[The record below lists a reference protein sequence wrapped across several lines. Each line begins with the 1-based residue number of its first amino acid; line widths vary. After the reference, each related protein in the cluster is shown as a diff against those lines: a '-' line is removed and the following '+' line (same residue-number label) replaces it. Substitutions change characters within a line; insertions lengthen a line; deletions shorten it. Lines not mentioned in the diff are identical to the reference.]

1 MDLLQL
7 KKLTAQGEGLHLEF
21 KKKANFPEKIAKE
34 LVAFANTD
42 GGLLLLGVDDDG
54 TVSGTRDIEGE
65 VFVMEETIEKL
76 IKPRLMYQA
85 QVIKIN
91 DKKGLAIFEIP
102 KSEKRP
108 LYLRNAPQ
116 TKEGKAYVRN
126 GDQSLQASKEMCEI
140 LRRRCRKK
148 DIQFTF
154 GEKEQMLMKLLDERQ
169 YTTLLDFSKA
179 AKISKFVASRT
190 LIRLVLANV
199 LDILPKG
206 GEDHYRRK

>member
-1 MDLLQL
+1 MDLLQI
-7 KKLTAQGEGLHLEF
+7 KKLTTQGEGLHLEF

-34 LVAFANTD
+34 LVAFANTE

-65 VFVMEETIEKL
+65 VFIMEDTIEKL
-76 IKPRLMYQA
+76 IRPRLIYQTRI
-85 QVIKIN
+85 IKIN
-91 DKKGLAIFEIP
+91 EKKGLAIFEIS
-102 KSEKRP
+102 KSEKKP

-126 GDQSLQASKEMCEI
+126 GDQSLQASREMREI
-140 LRRRCRKK
+140 LRRRSNEK

-154 GEKEQMLMKLLDERQ
+154 GEKEQMLMKLLDEQ
-169 YTTLLDFSKA
+169 GYITLIEFSKG

-199 LDILPKG
+199 IDIYPKE

>member
-140 LRRRCRKK
+140 LRRRCREK

-169 YTTLLDFSKA
+169 YITLLDFSKA

-199 LDILPKG
+199 LDILPKE

>member
-1 MDLLQL
+1 MDLLQI

-76 IKPRLMYQA
+76 IKPRLTYQA

-199 LDILPKG
+199 LDILPKE

>member
-7 KKLTAQGEGLHLEF
+7 KKLTAKGEGLHLEF

-76 IKPRLMYQA
+76 IKPRLTYQA

-116 TKEGKAYVRN
+116 SKEGKAYVRN
-126 GDQSLQASKEMCEI
+126 GDQSLQASKEMREI
-140 LRRRCRKK
+140 LRRRCSEK

-169 YTTLLDFSKA
+169 YTTLLNFSKA

-199 LDILPKG
+199 LEIFPKE

>member
-190 LIRLVLANV
+190 LIQLVLANV
-199 LDILPKG
+199 LDILPKE

>member
-7 KKLTAQGEGLHLEF
+7 KKLTAKGEGLHLEF

-76 IKPRLMYQA
+76 IKPRLAYQA

-116 TKEGKAYVRN
+116 SKEGKAYVRN
-126 GDQSLQASKEMCEI
+126 GDQSLQASREMREI
-140 LRRRCRKK
+140 LRRRCSEK

-169 YTTLLDFSKA
+169 YITLLDFSKA

-199 LDILPKG
+199 LEILPKE

>member
-76 IKPRLMYQA
+76 IKPRLTYQT

-108 LYLRNAPQ
+108 LYLRNTPE

-126 GDQSLQASKEMCEI
+126 GHQSLQASKEMREI
-140 LRRRCRKK
+140 LRRRCREK

-199 LDILPKG
+199 LEILPKE

>member
-169 YTTLLDFSKA
+169 YITLLDFSKA

-190 LIRLVLANV
+190 LIQLVLANV
-199 LDILPKG
+199 LDILPKE

>member
-199 LDILPKG
+199 LDILPKE